1 MNPRGG
7 QKPQK
12 PVDNELAREVAREV
26 VPWTLFLLKKT
37 VTENSL
43 SNHTSLEKGK
53 GKGKGRFC
61 CCHLICVNGEQ
72 G

>member
-43 SNHTSLEKGK
+43 SNHASLEKGK
-53 GKGKGRFC
+53 GKGRY